1 MFNLFNVPG
10 YTEIKTQNAR
20 YIIRRKKKI
29 LIYKVNF
36 QLAFPLMSQTVP
48 QKAIH
53 LKQADDL

>member
-1 MFNLFNVPG
+1 MFNLSNVPG
-10 YTEIKTQNAR
+10 YTEIKTQNAQ
-20 YIIRRKKKI
+20 YIIRRKKT

-36 QLAFPLMSQTVP
+36 QLALPLMSQTVP